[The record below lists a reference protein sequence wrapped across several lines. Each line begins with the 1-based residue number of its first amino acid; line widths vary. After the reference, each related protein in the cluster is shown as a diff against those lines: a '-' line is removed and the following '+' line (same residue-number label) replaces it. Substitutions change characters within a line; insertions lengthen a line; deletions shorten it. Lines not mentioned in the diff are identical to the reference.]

1 MPAESQRTEHTAYVS
16 NIQRFCVH
24 DGPGIR
30 TTVFLLGCPLRCRWC
45 QNPETL
51 EWEPV
56 VMFNGQKC
64 VGCGACAEACAEKAT
79 VRSED
84 GTVRFDRVR
93 CITCGRCVAS
103 CYYKARELSGR
114 LYSVPALLQEILKD
128 RVAFRNS
135 GGGVTLSGGEPLVH
149 PGFVAELLRG
159 CRKQGIHT
167 AIETCGA
174 VAWGHFEQVLPLT
187 DLFLYDLKLIDPE
200 KHERWTG
207 VTNQASL
214 ENARALAEAGSRLI
228 LRVPL
233 IHEVNDDDE
242 EFHAIA
248 RFATSLGNVDELH
261 ILPFHQIG
269 SSKYA
274 LVGKEYGMK
283 DVPEDNEQR
292 IARCRQIVE
301 EQGLRV
307 SVGGTGFRNE
317 LDAQRV
323 HQDTAGRKNMFLYD
337 L

>member
-1 MPAESQRTEHTAYVS
+1 MPAESQRTEPTAHVS

-30 TTVFLLGCPLRCRWC
+30 TVVFLLGCPLRCRWC

-51 EWEPV
+51 AREPV
-56 VMFNGQKC
+56 LMFNGQKC
-64 VGCGACAEACAEKAT
+64 VGCAACAEACAQKAT
-79 VRSED
+79 FRNPD
-84 GTVRFDRVR
+84 GTIRFDRSR
-93 CITCGRCVAS
+93 CTTCGRCVVS
-103 CYYKARELSGR
+103 CYYRARELSGQPYAVR
-114 LYSVPALLQEILKD
+114 SLLEEIAKD
-128 RVAFRNS
+128 RVVFRNS

-149 PGFVAELLRG
+149 PGFVSELLRG
-159 CRKQGIHT
+159 CRNQGIHT

-174 VAWGHFEQVLPLT
+174 VSWGNFERVLPFT

-207 VTNQASL
+207 VGNRAIL
-214 ENARALAEAGSRLI
+214 ENARSLAGAGQRLI
-228 LRVPL
+228 VRVPL
-233 IHEVNDDDE
+233 IREVNDGDE
-242 EFHAIA
+242 EFLAIA
-248 RFATSLGNVDELH
+248 RFAAGLRNVDELH
-261 ILPFHQIG
+261 ILPFHQVG

-274 LVGKEYGMK
+274 LVGKEYDMQ
-283 DVPEDNEQR
+283 DVPEDNHQR
-292 IARCRQIVE
+292 IARCKQIAE

-323 HQDTAGRKNMFLYD
+323 SKDSAGRKNRFFYD